1 MRFISVKNITKRYGN
16 VFALENINFEVKEGE
31 IFGIVGPNGAG
42 KSTLIKIL
50 TMAIKPDEGE
60 VLIYGSDFKNRK
72 KVVKKL
78 GIVFQETTLD
88 VILTVRENL
97 FFHAILFGFSSSISK
112 NLIKNLAS
120 FFNFENYLDM
130 KISELSGGTRRKVEI
145 ARALLHSPK
154 VLVMDEPTLG
164 LDIESR
170 NQLWSYIKELNEK
183 NGMTIILTSHYLE
196 EISLCDRV
204 LVLDS
209 GKMRFLGSSKEFIK
223 NFYGKV

>member
-72 KVVKKL
+72 KVAKKL

-120 FFNFENYLDM
+120 FFNFENYLNM

-170 NQLWSYIKELNEK
+170 NQLWSYIKELNKK

>member
-16 VFALENINFEVKEGE
+16 VFALENINFEIKEGE

-72 KVVKKL
+72 KVAKKL

>member
-72 KVVKKL
+72 KVAKKL